1 MKNKINYEEI
11 FFLLIFL
18 TVTILSCN
26 GKNINMIDK
35 ERLLK
40 ERVQEYNN
48 IMSEGK
54 LGKTYNFIC
63 PQMRTIMTKNI
74 KDYLLS
80 LGDDQIVEDFKLHY
94 KTESIRIEGD
104 LGTVV
109 SYRTGGDKSPKKT
122 YHYWGFTDN
131 NWYLFEFETTLPA
144 SQDVIEQ
151 YKKLIQNDQK

>member
-1 MKNKINYEEI
+1 MICI
-11 FFLLIFL
+11 IM
-18 TVTILSCN
+18 IPISCN
-26 GKNINMIDK
+26 GKNINMTDK

-94 KTESIRIEGD
+94 KTESIKIEGD
-104 LGTVV
+104 IGIVV
-109 SYRTGGDKSPKKT
+109 SYRTGGNKSPKQT
-122 YHYWGFTDN
+122 YHYWGFTEN
-131 NWYLFEFETTLPA
+131 NWYLMEAERTAPA
-144 SQDVIEQ
+144 SREDINEFN
-151 YKKLIQNDQK
+151 KIIHNDQK